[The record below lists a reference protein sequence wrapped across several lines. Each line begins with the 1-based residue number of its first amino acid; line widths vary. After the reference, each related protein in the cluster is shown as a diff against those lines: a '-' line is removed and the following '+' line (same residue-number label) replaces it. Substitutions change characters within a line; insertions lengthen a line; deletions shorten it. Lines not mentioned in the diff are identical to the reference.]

1 MARRILCSCGYSR
14 VGKGDIV
21 GYELFVVCV
30 PGNVGMYG
38 WDGGKVWG
46 IDVEL
51 TYTPIGCVQYGDRL
65 VLIDGSG
72 VVEMVYVG
80 NI

>member
-1 MARRILCSCGYSR
+1 M
-14 VGKGDIV
+14 
-21 GYELFVVCV
+21 